1 MPSITTKKPI
11 KIKNN
16 HHTGKCTRVTQNV
29 AFAVN
34 NLYQQQHLEVTK
46 QIKRL
51 TSIIQTVLKAAT
63 LFTH

>member
-1 MPSITTKKPI
+1 MS
-11 KIKNN
+11 
-16 HHTGKCTRVTQNV
+16 RVIQNV

-34 NLYQQQHLEVTK
+34 NLYQQQHSEVTK